1 MERQM
6 DFDRVS
12 RESLIH
18 HLRDALPL
26 SARPRPALLAFLRA
40 RGAIGRSAPRLVVVD
55 IFDAGG
61 AQGLMCRFEI
71 AGETDASSFVAQLT
85 QLALDRR
92 HPLAQRLAERRRR
105 AQRTGAA

>member
-1 MERQM
+1 M
-6 DFDRVS
+6 DFERVN

-18 HLRDALPL
+18 HLREALPL

-61 AQGLMCRFEI
+61 TQGLMCRFEI
-71 AGETDASSFVAQLT
+71 AGEVDAPSFVAPLT

-92 HPLAQRLAERRRR
+92 HPLAQRLAERRRH
-105 AQRTGAA
+105 APRTGAA

>member
-1 MERQM
+1 M
-6 DFDRVS
+6 DFDRVK

-18 HLRDALPL
+18 SLRDALPL

-40 RGAIGRSAPRLVVVD
+40 HGAVGRSAPRLVVID

-61 AQGLMCRFEI
+61 TQGLMCRFEI
-71 AGETDASSFVAQLT
+71 AGKVDAPSYVAPLT

-105 AQRTGAA
+105 APRTGAA

>member
-1 MERQM
+1 M
-6 DFDRVS
+6 DSDRVN
-12 RESLIH
+12 RESLVH
-18 HLRDALPL
+18 NLRDALPL

-61 AQGLMCRFEI
+61 TQGLMCRFDIADEI
-71 AGETDASSFVAQLT
+71 DAPSSFVAPLT

-92 HPLAQRLAERRRR
+92 HPLAQRLAERRRHTP
-105 AQRTGAA
+105 RTGAA

>member
-1 MERQM
+1 M
-6 DFDRVS
+6 DSDRVN

-40 RGAIGRSAPRLVVVD
+40 RGAIGRGAPRLVVVD

-61 AQGLMCRFEI
+61 TQGLMCRFEI
-71 AGETDASSFVAQLT
+71 ADEIDAPSFVAPLT
-85 QLALDRR
+85 QVALDRR
-92 HPLAQRLAERRRR
+92 HPLAQRLAERRRHTP
-105 AQRTGAA
+105 RTGPT